1 MSLFA
6 IRFFG
11 KAKIFWRACRPAAGE
26 TMLLYSDGIIEC
38 VNSNR
43 ELLGMDGFRSAAM
56 KAWNESPEVF
66 LENLFRIFDAWA
78 VSQQDDISFVLI
90 RYGKSQ

>member
-1 MSLFA
+1 
-6 IRFFG
+6 
-11 KAKIFWRACRPAAGE
+11 
-26 TMLLYSDGIIEC
+26 
-38 VNSNR
+38 
-43 ELLGMDGFRSAAM
+43 MDGFRSAAM